1 MDLDELISLK
11 VKYLNPEELSL
22 IMPEEILNAF
32 NKYFV
37 NISSTIQTNF
47 RETNFLNSFLV

>member
-1 MDLDELISLK
+1 MDLDELMSLK

-47 RETNFLNSFLV
+47 RETNFLNCFLV

>member
-22 IMPEEILNAF
+22 IKPEEILNAF

-47 RETNFLNSFLV
+47 REINFLNCFLV

>member
-22 IMPEEILNAF
+22 IKPEEILNAF

-37 NISSTIQTNF
+37 SISSTIQTNF
-47 RETNFLNSFLV
+47 REINFLNCFLV